1 MTDIL
6 NSQQIDKNIPGGR
19 ISSSLGK
26 DDKDPM
32 IDWDV
37 AAKTANRF
45 SKSGD
50 VLLDAQLNSLIEDF
64 AEVTPIA
71 EKLVENETGLV
82 SLLGSARGMV
92 ATREVWINA
101 NIASFKRLYSL
112 VMQNLNADIQESTA
126 LKVSRSVTGFQV
138 GMVLGWM
145 SKRVLGQYDLLL
157 SENDHPEE
165 QDMVYFLGSNILRLE
180 NQFAFPPRQFRLWLA
195 IHELTHRA
203 QFTGVAWMR
212 DYFKTLISQG
222 LGGIAPDIKAFQE
235 IFQRLI
241 NDIRSKVNPLE
252 NSGIIGIFASKEQL
266 EILAKIQGLM
276 SLLEGHGDVIMNS
289 AAKELIPEA
298 ERFDRILHA
307 RRSNLKG
314 ATKLIQQLL
323 GFDAKLRQYAQGE
336 KFIESVI
343 SQTSLEQFNKVWL
356 TPDNIPTFDEIK
368 NPDLWLTRVK

>member
-1 MTDIL
+1 MEAIISETDSIKTDQSDNEDPLIDWNLAARTAVRFSRSGDIL
-6 NSQQIDKNIPGGR
+6 LDSQI
-19 ISSSLGK
+19 
-26 DDKDPM
+26 
-32 IDWDV
+32 
-37 AAKTANRF
+37 
-45 SKSGD
+45 
-50 VLLDAQLNSLIEDF
+50 NSLIEDF
-64 AEVTPIA
+64 KEVTPIA
-71 EKLVENETGLV
+71 ERLVENETGLV
-82 SLLGSARGMV
+82 SLMGKARGTV
-92 ATREVWINA
+92 ATREIWINA
-101 NIASFKRLYSL
+101 NIASFKRLYSM
-112 VMQNLNADIQESTA
+112 VMQNLSADIPESA
-126 LKVSRSVTGFQV
+126 SLKISRSVTGFQV

-212 DYFKTLISQG
+212 DYFKSLITQG
-222 LGGIAPDIKAFQE
+222 LSGIAPDLKAFQE
-235 IFQRLI
+235 ILQRLI

-266 EILAKIQGLM
+266 EVLAKVQGLM

-289 AAKELIPEA
+289 AANDLIPEA

-307 RRSNLKG
+307 RRSNMKG

-336 KFIESVI
+336 KFIQAVI

-356 TPDNIPTFDEIK
+356 SSENIPTFDEIK
-368 NPDLWLTRVK
+368 NPELWMQRVN